1 MDAVKLAAMMDEM
14 PDKKAFD
21 NLIAKV
27 EGIDTKLATLGDHK
41 SEKTEKVEVAELNRI
56 GSLDEMMSFKVW
68 DIPLGQ
74 AVVGGFGAVFA
85 TELIDGFMATS
96 EPWKKGLVK
105 LVIAGASIK
114 FGKKFLGEKLSQ
126 GVALLLA
133 FDGTRDLLPIDTWA
147 QSLANKITGS
157 VPAAGLASH
166 KVELEALRSAAS
178 PSNSGTGRSSYY
190 AAALG
195 GH

>member
-1 MDAVKLAAMMDEM
+1 MDAVKLAALMDEM
-14 PDKKAFD
+14 PDRKAFE

-41 SEKTEKVEVAELNRI
+41 NEKPEVEMAELSRVKT
-56 GSLDEMMSFKVW
+56 LDEAMNFKVW
-68 DIPLGQ
+68 DIPVGQ

-85 TELIDGFMATS
+85 SELIDGFMAAS

-105 LVIAGASIK
+105 LVVAGAAVK
-114 FGKKFLGEKLSQ
+114 FGRKFLGEKLST
-126 GVALLLA
+126 GMALLLA
-133 FDGTRDLLPIDTWA
+133 FDATRDMLPIDTWA
-147 QSLANKITGS
+147 QNLANKITGN

-166 KVELEALRSAAS
+166 RVELESLRSLAAG
-178 PSNSGTGRSSYY
+178 PSNIATGRSSYY

>member
-1 MDAVKLAAMMDEM
+1 LDAIKLAAMIDEM

-21 NLIAKV
+21 NLFAKV
-27 EGIDTKLATLGDHK
+27 EGIDTKLATLGDNK
-41 SEKTEKVEVAELNRI
+41 IEKPEVAELNRI

-157 VPAAGLASH
+157 IPAAGLASH
-166 KVELEALRSAAS
+166 KVELEALRSNTGV
-178 PSNSGTGRSSYY
+178 SNAGTGRSSYY